1 MGSDKETGV
10 NKHVFAGACCH
21 VLRQGKQCQAQ
32 GTSLAAEPL
41 EGLEE
46 TALDK
51 QDLQVL
57 PLPGFFFFLIT
68 LVLRNCK
75 ELWHQNLPQADTRDG
90 GGD

>member
-57 PLPGFFFFLIT
+57 PLPGFFFFFNHLGPQK
-68 LVLRNCK
+68 LQRALAPK
-75 ELWHQNLPQADTRDG
+75 PLPG
-90 GGD
+90 

>member
-1 MGSDKETGV
+1 M

-57 PLPGFFFFLIT
+57 PLPGFFFFFFNHLG
-68 LVLRNCK
+68 
-75 ELWHQNLPQADTRDG
+75 PQKLQRALSPKPPPG
-90 GGD
+90 

>member
-1 MGSDKETGV
+1 M

-57 PLPGFFFFLIT
+57 PLPGFFFFF
-68 LVLRNCK
+68 
-75 ELWHQNLPQADTRDG
+75 
-90 GGD
+90 

>member
-21 VLRQGKQCQAQ
+21 VPRQGKQCQAQ
-32 GTSLAAEPL
+32 GTSLEAKPL

-51 QDLQVL
+51 QDVQVL
-57 PLPGFFFFLIT
+57 PLPGFFFFNHLD
-68 LVLRNCK
+68 
-75 ELWHQNLPQADTRDG
+75 PQKLQRALAPKPPPR
-90 GGD
+90 